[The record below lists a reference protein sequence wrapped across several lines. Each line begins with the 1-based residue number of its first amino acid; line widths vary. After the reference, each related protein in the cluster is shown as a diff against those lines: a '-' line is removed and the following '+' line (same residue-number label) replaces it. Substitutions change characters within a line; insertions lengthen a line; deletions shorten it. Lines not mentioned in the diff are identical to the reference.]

1 MTYYETISTE
11 STPSNNKEAI
21 QEEEQ
26 QQQATRSF
34 LNSLDRNTVV
44 IGILCFLSGAACMN
58 FWSSSTTTSTI
69 PGSSMMEGAASLE
82 GVVGTTRSTHQCG
95 LCMYDNEHHH
105 TREFCDSDDN
115 CFTGCESCKWHGGY
129 GAVSPF
135 NDDDDN
141 DGFVTPPP
149 LP

>member
-11 STPSNNKEAI
+11 STPGNKEAI
-21 QEEEQ
+21 QEQ

-44 IGILCFLSGAACMN
+44 IGVLCFLSGAACMN
-58 FWSSSTTTSTI
+58 FWSSSTSTSTI

-95 LCMYDNEHHH
+95 LCMYDHERDH

>member
-11 STPSNNKEAI
+11 STPGNKEAI
-21 QEEEQ
+21 QEQ

-44 IGILCFLSGAACMN
+44 IGVLCFLSGAACMN

-69 PGSSMMEGAASLE
+69 PGSSMMEAASLE
-82 GVVGTTRSTHQCG
+82 GVISTHQCG

-115 CFTGCESCKWHGGY
+115 CFTGCENCKWHGGY
-129 GAVSPF
+129 GAVAPQF
-135 NDDDDN
+135 NGDDDD
-141 DGFVTPPP
+141 DDDWVLPPP

>member
-11 STPSNNKEAI
+11 STPGNKEAI
-21 QEEEQ
+21 QEQ

-69 PGSSMMEGAASLE
+69 PGSSMMEAAASLE
-82 GVVGTTRSTHQCG
+82 GVISTHQCG

-129 GAVSPF
+129 GAVAPPF
-135 NDDDDN
+135 NDDDD
-141 DGFVTPPP
+141 DDDDDDDWVLPPP